1 MEVSKRITAA
11 MELLC
16 LGTMLG
22 IKEYTIDSILQN
34 HSNIN
39 EAAYQLL
46 LLWRQQEVKNQKEE
60 SEMKTDLKNA
70 LRSEQVGKNFIVSE
84 LKEYF

>member
-11 MELLC
+11 MELIS

-22 IKEYTIDSILQN
+22 IKEYTIDSVLRDYT
-34 HSNIN
+34 NIN

-46 LLWRQQEVKNQKEE
+46 LLWKQQCIEKQKEE
-60 SEMKTDLKNA
+60 SEMKTDLRNA
-70 LRSEQVGKNFIVSE
+70 LCSKEVEKNCIVGE